1 VSTPTVS
8 VVIPAYEAERFLAES
23 IDSALAQDLA
33 PLEVLVVDDAST
45 DATAT
50 IAANYGDPVRVV
62 RRERNGGEAAA
73 RNTGVAESRGELI
86 AMHDA
91 DDRMLPNRLRV
102 QRDHLVAGG
111 ATTGCVLGRMRS
123 FTEDGSPVPAWAC
136 DADGTPETYG
146 NSPVL
151 AWRSTYDTVGRY
163 DESLPTGT
171 DSDWL
176 IRVKAAGLAVGLID
190 EVLMERRV
198 HPDNLSHT
206 SVGQR
211 GYVGALR
218 RVLAE
223 RREAE

>member
-1 VSTPTVS
+1 
-8 VVIPAYEAERFLAES
+8 
-23 IDSALAQDLA
+23 
-33 PLEVLVVDDAST
+33 
-45 DATAT
+45 
-50 IAANYGDPVRVV
+50 
-62 RRERNGGEAAA
+62 
-73 RNTGVAESRGELI
+73 
-86 AMHDA
+86 
-91 DDRMLPNRLRV
+91 
-102 QRDHLVAGG
+102 
-111 ATTGCVLGRMRS
+111 MRS

-136 DADGTPETYG
+136 GVDGSPETYG